1 MLHKKNS
8 PFLIKKRTF
17 SIQQFASLQ
26 ALSKKSQNHFCIAT
40 LCQSFNC
47 SSCYDLWQSFLL
59 YPLSLPPLPPPP
71 LLSPLPSLP
80 SLPPLPL
87 LPPIIFPK
95 KICTI
100 QILVLL
106 LPRLVKKD
114 WSHSSVG

>member
-1 MLHKKNS
+1 M
-8 PFLIKKRTF
+8 FIKKSLSHKEKDFFYSTP
-17 SIQQFASLQ
+17 FASLQ

-40 LCQSFNC
+40 LCQSF
-47 SSCYDLWQSFLL
+47 LL
-59 YPLSLPPLPPPP
+59 YLPL
-71 LLSPLPSLP
+71 LP
-80 SLPPLPL
+80 SLPP